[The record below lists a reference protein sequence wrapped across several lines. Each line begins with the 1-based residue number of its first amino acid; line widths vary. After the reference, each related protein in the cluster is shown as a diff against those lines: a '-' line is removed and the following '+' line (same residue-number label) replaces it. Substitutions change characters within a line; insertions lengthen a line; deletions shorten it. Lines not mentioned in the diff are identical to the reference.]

1 MQFYFLLPGPWYL
14 SVFYFSLLKVIDSKV
29 EQNMKILNINRERLQ
44 SDIETL
50 AEIGRSDD
58 YGIYRMAFSEGD
70 LQARQWFKSKVEE
83 AGLDFFQDGAANL
96 HARYQ
101 WDAKTPSVMMG
112 SHIDTVPAA
121 GHLDGALG
129 VIVALECLRCIKEQ
143 NLDIHY
149 PLEAVAFSDE
159 EGRFG
164 GMLGSQAIA
173 GMLTPE
179 KIINAQDLEG
189 ISLIEAME
197 KANLNAMD
205 ALHAKRKPDS
215 IHSYLELHIEQG
227 PILDN
232 TEISV
237 GNVDAIAGLFK
248 WDVTLTGA
256 ANHAGTTPM
265 NMRKDAFMGLSEFA
279 SQVQRILDENG
290 SPRSVGT
297 IGRVDIS
304 PGAANVIPGK
314 VDFSLEARDTNP
326 DILNDLANAFRKSLS
341 SIARK
346 HELMF
351 EFRVL
356 SEISPVKSDI
366 GIVKT
371 VENVCKSLKI
381 PFLQMASGAAHDA
394 QIMASITRAGM
405 IFIPSK
411 DGRSHSIAEWTDMDD
426 IEKGANVALNSM
438 YRIAGG
444 QL

>member
-1 MQFYFLLPGPWYL
+1 MEIL
-14 SVFYFSLLKVIDSKV
+14 S
-29 EQNMKILNINRERLQ
+29 INRQRLQ
-44 SDIETL
+44 SDIEAL
-50 AEIGRSDD
+50 ADIGRRKD

-70 LQARQWFKSKVEE
+70 MQGRTWFKHKAEE
-83 AGLDFFQDGAANL
+83 AGLEFYQDGAANL

-101 WDAKTPSVMMG
+101 WDGQRPSVMMG
-112 SHIDTVPAA
+112 SHMDTVPAA

-143 NLDIHY
+143 NLNLDY

-164 GMLGSQAIA
+164 GMLGSQAIT

-179 KIINAQDLEG
+179 KIINAADLDG
-189 ISLIEAME
+189 VTLIDAM
-197 KANLNAMD
+197 KNVGLDAMD
-205 ALHAKRKPDS
+205 ALHARRNPDS
-215 IHSYLELHIEQG
+215 VYAYLELHIEQG
-227 PILDN
+227 PMLDN
-232 TEISV
+232 MDISI

-256 ANHAGTTPM
+256 PNHAGTTPM
-265 NMRKDAFMGLSEFA
+265 DMRKDAFMGLSEFA
-279 SQVQRILDENG
+279 SQLRRMLDENG
-290 SPRSVGT
+290 SPRSVAT
-297 IGRVDIS
+297 IGRVEIT

-314 VDFSLEARDTNP
+314 VEFSLDARDTNP
-326 DILNDLANAFRKSLS
+326 DILDDLANAFRKSLS
-341 SIARK
+341 AIARK

-356 SEISPVKSDI
+356 SEISPVKCDT
-366 GIVKT
+366 GIVET
-371 VENVCKSLKI
+371 IENVSKSLKI
-381 PFLQMASGAAHDA
+381 PLLQMASGAAHDA
-394 QIMASITRAGM
+394 QMLANITRAGM
-405 IFIPSK
+405 IFVPSK

-426 IEKGANVALNSM
+426 IEKGANVALNTM